1 MLRTAWATFARA
13 ITRTGV
19 AAGATIIAFCS
30 VVRATLTTAVRRAAF
45 LDLGVI
51 NQILAGLGQQAVER
65 GGINALEGAEI
76 GHGQGGALKVA
87 QHLNAL
93 AASLTFFGLFG
104 FFDGAAAL
112 EFILRG
118 LAMLVGDVARR
129 VAIQVKT
136 LGGFGQTNQVAIA
149 AGVATQ
155 EGRQHRLGEHAGG
168 SFLFVLFAWRHCRQV
183 ALLPTVMFGFIC
195 IAAIANRWHYLID
208 LPAGMLL
215 AWCCAYLGEKVAG
228 LRGSLAGRP
237 AVPSPLRPVPA

>member
-30 VVRATLTTAVRRAAF
+30 VVRATLTTAVGRTAF

-51 NQILAGLGQQAVER
+51 DQVLAGLGQQAVER
-65 GGINALEGAEI
+65 GGINPFEGAEI

-93 AASLTFFGLFG
+93 TASLTFFCLFG

-118 LAMLVGDVARR
+118 LAMLVGDVACG

-155 EGRQHRLGEHAGG
+155 EGRQHRLGEHAWGTFLDISLDTQFQRQGLFSAKQGG
-168 SFLFVLFAWRHCRQV
+168 KQGLEACAALGRVHGLLLRSFLGDLGIVGVRH
-183 ALLPTVMFGFIC
+183 AS
-195 IAAIANRWHYLID
+195 
-208 LPAGMLL
+208 
-215 AWCCAYLGEKVAG
+215 GEKPENRECA
-228 LRGSLAGRP
+228 RSL
-237 AVPSPLRPVPA
+237 